1 MTRATWLWPVII
13 IISAAAAC
21 LTVFVF
27 PASPLRPALTLWF
40 LLVCPGMAFVRLL
53 DITPSYLEWML
64 GVALSLALDTL
75 LSALMMYAH
84 AWSWELALLL
94 LAMLSVGG
102 AALQV
107 VLAGPG
113 SQPGPAGWKVIRR

>member
-1 MTRATWLWPVII
+1 MTRATRLWPVII
-13 IISAAAAC
+13 ISSTVAAC
-21 LTVFVF
+21 LTAFVF

-53 DITPSYLEWML
+53 GITPSYVEWML
-64 GVALSLALDTL
+64 GIALSLALNTL

-94 LAMLSVGG
+94 LAVLSVGG
-102 AALQV
+102 AVLQV
-107 VLAGPG
+107 GLSAQR
-113 SQPGPAGWKVIRR
+113 SQPGPARLAGE